1 MMILCVFAWTI
12 LALLLLLILIIL
24 TPVKYDLRGYVR
36 EKFCGDI
43 KIGIGLFDFLI
54 KWAAGGNN
62 TYTFRAAGLTLLK
75 KPFVI
80 SKNTESKSKKPPL
93 PKKEQGGSLRDMI
106 SFLDKGFLESAL
118 RAIRDIF
125 HHSSPQV
132 MELKGVWGFSDPY
145 DTGLLAAAQAV
156 ISGVIPGIQVA
167 PDFTREVR
175 DLNVLVKGRIRP
187 ATLLFYGVR
196 FIVSSPVRP
205 VMKKLW
211 QKGKNKKKLKK

>member
-1 MMILCVFAWTI
+1 MMILYVFAWI
-12 LALLLLLILIIL
+12 LLAFFLLLILIIL
-24 TPVKYDLRGYVR
+24 TPIRYDLRGYVQ
-36 EKFCGDI
+36 EKFHGDV
-43 KIGIGLFDFLI
+43 KIGIGLLDFLI

-62 TYTFRAAGLTLLK
+62 TFTLRAAGLALLK
-75 KPFVI
+75 KPLSI
-80 SKNTESKSKKPPL
+80 WKKTERKSKEPP
-93 PKKEQGGSLRDMI
+93 PSKKEPGGNLRDMTN
-106 SFLDKGFLESAL
+106 FLDKGFLKSVL
-118 RAIRDIF
+118 RVIRDVF

-156 ISGVIPGIQVA
+156 ISEVIPGIQVE

-187 ATLLFYGVR
+187 AILLFYGVR
-196 FIVSSPVRP
+196 FIVSPPGRP

-211 QKGKNKKKLKK
+211 QKGKNKK